1 MPALLDAV
9 LIDTRQALR
18 RITRAP
24 WLSLVVI
31 ATLAVA
37 IAANA
42 TIFSMLKPT
51 VLRRLPVADP
61 SALVGIEA
69 IDVRTGNYSP
79 FYADVYRALQSGQRS
94 FTTLGAYSSSLMR
107 VEHGGAAF
115 DTGVEGVTPEYF
127 EALGVRAGSGR
138 VFARGDDPLA
148 ANAVIT
154 RRLEARLFGNGSAVG
169 QRIVAD
175 GRSLDIIGVT
185 ENRFEGVRMDGGDD
199 LFLMLPYLRST
210 LLGSDPKGVNRAQ
223 QLVGRLAPGATIESA
238 RAEMAGRW
246 PGIQQAVRAALP
258 VPHQTA
264 IDNQRIE
271 IESFARGFNGLR
283 DRYGESLTLVM
294 ALAAA
299 LLIVGCINL
308 SGLLLARALTRH
320 HEFAVRIAMGV
331 SRRRLI
337 QQVLIDG
344 VLLSLASLVIALPLS
359 WWASNVLTAMVSVSK
374 AIPLTDTKP
383 DLPVL
388 LAATAVSLCAGV
400 IVGLL
405 PARLAVTRGMDD
417 VLRGRGTSHRI
428 GGAARVL
435 MIAQV
440 AASMI
445 LVIGAGLFVTTLV
458 NLYANDLQD
467 HSRPILFTRLAR
479 NPIERTTTLRQPYF
493 ESLQRRLAEA
503 PGADA
508 AALSDTYPAYLGFF
522 IGLPTDT
529 VTARDGAQAPAI
541 TDYVTPGFFDLYSIA
556 LLRGRDFTWA
566 DNETAAKIAIVN
578 DTLAR
583 KLSPDGDVVGR
594 LVQVASGPATI
605 EVEIVGVVADANVAS
620 IREKRVAGLYRPMM
634 QELVRRAQTPMA
646 HLRVKADVAAAHRGY
661 TDAVN
666 ALGQHFV
673 RGLFTLDRWVDNA
686 VVEQRLIAGTASA
699 AAMLA
704 LILASVGLFGL
715 VAYSVSS
722 RVREIGVRMS
732 IGATRADVMRMIVR
746 EALAMVIPGIAVGVP
761 LAIGVTWLVRSQ
773 LYGVSAAD
781 PWNIAIA
788 CTALIAT
795 TAIAALLPAVRASRI
810 EPSQALRQH

>member
-1 MPALLDAV
+1 MSALLDAIR
-9 LIDTRQALR
+9 IDLRQSLR

-42 TIFSMLKPT
+42 TIFSLLKPT
-51 VLRRLPVADP
+51 VLRQLPVADP
-61 SALVGIEA
+61 SALVGIET
-69 IDVRTGNYSP
+69 IDIRTGSYSP
-79 FYADVYRALQSGQRS
+79 FYVDVYRALQSGQRA
-94 FTTLGAYSSSLMR
+94 FATLGAYSTSLAR
-107 VEHGGAAF
+107 IEHDGAAF
-115 DTGVEGVTPEYF
+115 DTGVEGVTPEFF

-138 VFARGDDPLA
+138 LFTRDDDPLT

-154 RRLEARLFGNGSAVG
+154 RRLEVRLFGNGSAVG

-175 GRSLDIIGVT
+175 GRALDIIGVT
-185 ENRFEGVRMDGGDD
+185 ADGFDGVRMDGGDD

-210 LLGSDPKGVNRAQ
+210 LVGSDPKGVNRAQ
-223 QLVGRLAPGATIESA
+223 QLVGRLVPGATIEGA
-238 RAEMAGRW
+238 RAEIAGRW

-258 VPHQTA
+258 APHQIT
-264 IDNQRIE
+264 IDNQRVE
-271 IESFARGFNGLR
+271 IESFARGFSGLR
-283 DRYGESLTLVM
+283 DRYGASLTLVM
-294 ALAAA
+294 ALAAG

-308 SGLLLARALTRH
+308 SGLLLARALPRQ

-344 VLLSLASLVIALPLS
+344 VLLSFAALVIALPLS
-359 WWASNVLTAMVSVSK
+359 WWASKVLTAMVSVSR
-374 AIPLTDTKP
+374 AIPLTDTTP

-388 LAATAVSLCAGV
+388 LAATAVSLLAGV

-417 VLRGRGTSHRI
+417 VLRARGTSHRL
-428 GGAARVL
+428 GAAARVL

-458 NLYANDLQD
+458 NLYGNDLQD

-479 NPIERTTTLRQPYF
+479 NPLDRSTTLRQPYF
-493 ESLQRRLAEA
+493 ESLQRRLAES

-508 AALSDTYPAYLGFF
+508 AAFSDMYPAYLGFF
-522 IGLPTDT
+522 SGLPTDT
-529 VTARDGAQAPAI
+529 VTGRDGAQATAI
-541 TDYVTPGFFDLYSIA
+541 ADYVSPGFFDLYSIA

-566 DNETAAKIAIVN
+566 DNDTAAKVAIVN

-583 KLSPDGDVVGR
+583 KLSADGDVVGR
-594 LVQVASGPATI
+594 LVQVASGPAKI
-605 EVEIVGVVADANVAS
+605 DVEIVGVVADANVAS
-620 IREKRVAGLYRPMM
+620 IREQRAAGLYRPMM
-634 QELVRRAQTPMA
+634 QDLRHAQTPMA
-646 HLRVKADVAAAHRGY
+646 HLRVKADVPAAHRAY

-666 ALGQHFV
+666 GLGQHFV
-673 RGLFTLDRWVDNA
+673 RGLFTMDKWVDNA
-686 VVEQRLIAGTASA
+686 VVEQRLIAGTASVA
-699 AAMLA
+699 ATLA
-704 LILASVGLFGL
+704 LALASVGLFGL

-732 IGATRADVMRMIVR
+732 VGATREEVIRMIVR
-746 EALAMVIPGIAVGVP
+746 EALTMVIPGIVVGVP
-761 LAIGVTWLVRSQ
+761 LAIAATWVVRSQ
-773 LYGVSAAD
+773 LYGVSATD
-781 PWNIAIA
+781 PWTIAVA
-788 CTALIAT
+788 CAAFIITA
-795 TAIAALLPAVRASRI
+795 AIAALLPAARAARI
-810 EPSQALRQH
+810 EPSAALRQE